1 MWFLPC
7 KNGEGGGS
15 DCEGVGEDG
24 IVRKMLVLR
33 WESVEA
39 GMVLG
44 SGQEEK
50 RVVKVVVLEARGLI
64 PSDLRAVLSLMV
76 S

>member
-33 WESVEA
+33 WEPVED
-39 GMVLG
+39 GMV
-44 SGQEEK
+44 
-50 RVVKVVVLEARGLI
+50 
-64 PSDLRAVLSLMV
+64 
-76 S
+76 